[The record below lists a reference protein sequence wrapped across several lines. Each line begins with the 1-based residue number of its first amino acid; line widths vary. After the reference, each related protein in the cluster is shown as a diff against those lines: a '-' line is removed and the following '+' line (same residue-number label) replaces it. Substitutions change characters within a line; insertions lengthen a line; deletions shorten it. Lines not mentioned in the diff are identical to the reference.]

1 MLQHWSDVEGFGG
14 TSSAQRAPT
23 VPTPGGMIKSTLLFK
38 NKQNFASHK
47 SALVSIFMIRY
58 IANVNI
64 RIRYA
69 PLHVFVI
76 MSLVLILYEQ
86 VVNISSR
93 ELILSVWTLFMMKT
107 WLNRVP
113 NIVLN
118 SWEVIHTH
126 IYYWHLEYT
135 NNTCRCTNSS
145 VLDNL

>member
-1 MLQHWSDVEGFGG
+1 
-14 TSSAQRAPT
+14 
-23 VPTPGGMIKSTLLFK
+23 
-38 NKQNFASHK
+38 
-47 SALVSIFMIRY
+47 
-58 IANVNI
+58 
-64 RIRYA
+64 
-69 PLHVFVI
+69 

-118 SWEVIHTH
+118 SWEVMHTY